1 MVQELNLREIIDRCA
16 QEADRQRAQERG
28 YCFELFR
35 RAVDQQDQEAWIALE
50 RQYRQLMISWVQA
63 YPTGGQPAEE
73 IDGTLQEALERFWR
87 TLTKRGVSRDFAHV
101 GALLKYL
108 RQCVIATI
116 LDQQRRRQR
125 RERLV
130 ERLASA
136 PEALL
141 MQNSF
146 EEATLVE
153 LAQSEQ
159 ILRVRRWIREEVSDP
174 QEQRILALSYED
186 ELSPAEIAARF
197 PAEFGDASTVRRI
210 KERVLK
216 RARRALAQE

>member
-1 MVQELNLREIIDRCA
+1 MVQELNLKDIIDRCA
-16 QEADRQRAQERG
+16 QEARQQRAQEHG

-35 RAVDQQDQEAWIALE
+35 RAIEQQDQAAWTALD
-50 RQYRQLMISWVQA
+50 RQYRQLMMGWAQA
-63 YPTGGQPAEE
+63 YPTGGQTVEDV
-73 IDGTLQEALERFWR
+73 DGTVQEALERFWR
-87 TLTKRGVSRDFAHV
+87 TLAKRGISSNFAHV

-125 RERLV
+125 RERLL

-141 MQNSF
+141 TQHSF
-146 EEATLVE
+146 EETTLAE
-153 LAQSEQ
+153 LARSEQ
-159 ILRVRRWIREEVSDP
+159 IERVRRWISEEVRDP
-174 QEQRILALSYED
+174 QEQRILALSYEE
-186 ELSPAEIAARF
+186 ELNPTEIAARF
-197 PAEFGDASTVRRI
+197 PTEFENAATVRRI

-216 RARRALAQE
+216 RARRALAE

>member
-1 MVQELNLREIIDRCA
+1 MVQELKLRDIIDRCA
-16 QEADRQRAQERG
+16 REAQQQRAQESG

-35 RAVDQQDQEAWIALE
+35 RAIDQQDQAAWIALE
-50 RQYRQLMISWVQA
+50 RQYRQLMIGWAQA
-63 YPTGGQPAEE
+63 YPTDSQAAEE
-73 IDGTLQEALERFWR
+73 LDGTVQEALERFWR
-87 TLTKRGVSRDFAHV
+87 TLAKRGVSPNFAHV

-116 LDQQRRRQR
+116 LDQQRRKQR
-125 RERLV
+125 RERLL

-141 MQNSF
+141 IEHSF
-146 EEATLVE
+146 EETA
-153 LAQSEQ
+153 LADLARSEQ
-159 ILRVRRWIREEVSDP
+159 IARVRRWIREEVHDP
-174 QEQRILALSYED
+174 QEQRILALSYEE

-197 PAEFGDASTVRRI
+197 PGEFGDAATVRRI

-216 RARRALAQE
+216 RARRALTE